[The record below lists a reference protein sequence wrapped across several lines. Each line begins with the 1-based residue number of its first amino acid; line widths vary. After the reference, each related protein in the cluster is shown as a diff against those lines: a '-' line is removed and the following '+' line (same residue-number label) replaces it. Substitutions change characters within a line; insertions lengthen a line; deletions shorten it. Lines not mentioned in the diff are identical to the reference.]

1 MDQFQD
7 GEHVRL
13 RSRVHGTYLHAD
25 EDGHGVSL
33 PRRGASMNGVWSVH
47 IYHRDGPQLLLY
59 SAAYGRYLAAT
70 DARATPGH
78 RGFRAVQC
86 DYDRRHM
93 EAIKWHA
100 VWAESENYVVLRDVA
115 GRCLRANKRYLSR
128 NNGCDYDRRH
138 MEAIKW
144 HAVWAESENY
154 VVLRDVAGRCLRAN
168 KRYLSRNN
176 GVSVDDID
184 DINNVSTMMHLH
196 WFVEL
201 IPARDGIPPLPR
213 PIWHPFPGIVTAV
226 LPSRMILYV
235 REGADGSR
243 ITRGSF
249 KFSGRSVFR
258 LRKKLVRRL
267 RAIMDVSKLVVCVE
281 AGAFGRLTP
290 LVVDLPRSRHNLHI
304 VVIEAGTPV
313 RTNLPV

>member
-33 PRRGASMNGVWSVH
+33 PRRGASMNAVWSVH

-128 NNGCDYDRRH
+128 NNG
-138 MEAIKW
+138 
-144 HAVWAESENY
+144 
-154 VVLRDVAGRCLRAN
+154 
-168 KRYLSRNN
+168 
-176 GVSVDDID
+176 VSVDDID
-184 DINNVSTMMHLH
+184 YINNVSTMMHLH

-201 IPARDGIPPLPR
+201 IPARDGLPPLPR
-213 PIWHPFPGIVTAV
+213 PIWHPFPGTGIVTAL

-249 KFSGRSVFR
+249 KFRGRSVFR

-304 VVIEAGTPV
+304 VVIEAGTPAHAELRCPDV
-313 RTNLPV
+313 DAV